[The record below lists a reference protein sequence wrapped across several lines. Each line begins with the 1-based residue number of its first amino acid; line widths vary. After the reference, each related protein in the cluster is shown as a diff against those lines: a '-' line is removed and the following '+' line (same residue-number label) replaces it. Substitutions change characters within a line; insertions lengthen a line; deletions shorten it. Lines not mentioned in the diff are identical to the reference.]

1 MADGKRKATSIAG
14 GYRPAKQRRKGTTIS
29 AVTAPN
35 TPVPIPL
42 SSPLKPL
49 PKPNLRD
56 LLTEPAT
63 STFTPVPSQGFPR
76 RISTGLPQDSLLD
89 IFRLFC
95 PIHMLDEWAEYMNV
109 RYIKLPGHIEDPR
122 TKHSRQQAWEPTYA
136 AEIYLFFGM
145 LMYMSIHLEPRFE
158 HYWSTAPTNPVHPI
172 ARFMSRNRF
181 QLLYRRF
188 CVWDTMD
195 PPQGV
200 FNEINNWSNHL
211 QETSVRY
218 WNPASE
224 VSVDEAMVRYTGRA
238 RKLCIFLQ
246 SLYQWGTKC
255 G

>member
-1 MADGKRKATSIAG
+1 MAGGKRRATSIAG
-14 GYRPAKQRRKGTTIS
+14 GSRPAKQRRRATTNSI
-29 AVTAPN
+29 VTAPQ

-63 STFTPVPSQGFPR
+63 STFKPVPSQGFPR
-76 RISTGLPQDSLLD
+76 RISTDLPQDSLLD

-95 PIHMLDEWAEYMNV
+95 PIHMLDQW
-109 RYIKLPGHIEDPR
+109 H
-122 TKHSRQQAWEPTYA
+122 AWKPTNA
-136 AEIYLFFGM
+136 AEIYLFFGV
-145 LMYMSIHLEPRFE
+145 LIYMSIHLEPRFE

-188 CVWDTMD
+188 CVWDTTD

-200 FNEINNWSNHL
+200 FNKINNWSTHL
-211 QETSVRY
+211 QETSTRY

-224 VSVDEAMVRYTGRA
+224 AGM
-238 RKLCIFLQ
+238 
-246 SLYQWGTKC
+246 
-255 G
+255 